1 MATHSMCH
9 VPTEE
14 FALDQTLSSVPAL
27 SLTCERVVGSGDGTD
42 PQLIRFRG
50 SDPATLEPVLADDPT
65 VEAFD
70 VLALD
75 APDVLCYVRWSRCV
89 RLALQLLTATEA
101 LILSGTATADRW
113 TFCLLVPNRDAL
125 SQLDELC
132 ADRNLSVDVQSVQTW
147 NGDGLD
153 PLGLTLE
160 QYEALIIAA
169 EYSYFKVPREN
180 ELKDIA
186 DEIDIT
192 HQALSERLRRGH
204 DALIRANF
212 SPTTDA
218 DAGANE
224 GQGSPPSVPRP
235 GEGLLRAV
243 TRD

>member
-1 MATHSMCH
+1 MATHTTCH

-14 FALDQTLSSVPAL
+14 FALEHTLSSVPAL

-50 SDPATLEPVLADDPT
+50 SDPASLEPVLADDPT

-70 VLALD
+70 VLSR
-75 APDVLCYVRWSRCV
+75 APDVLCYVRWSRRV
-89 RLALQLLTATEA
+89 RLAIQLLTATEA

-113 TFCLLVPNRDAL
+113 TFCLLVPTRDAL

-132 ADRNLSVDVQSVQTW
+132 TDRNLSVNVQSVQTW
-147 NGDGLD
+147 DGDGFD

-169 EYSYFKVPREN
+169 KHGYFKVPREN
-180 ELKDIA
+180 DLKDIA

-204 DALIRANF
+204 DALIRASLSP
-212 SPTTDA
+212 SPTA
-218 DAGANE
+218 DAEANE
-224 GQGSPPSVPRP
+224 GQGSTPSVPRP
-235 GEGLLRAV
+235 GEGPLRVV